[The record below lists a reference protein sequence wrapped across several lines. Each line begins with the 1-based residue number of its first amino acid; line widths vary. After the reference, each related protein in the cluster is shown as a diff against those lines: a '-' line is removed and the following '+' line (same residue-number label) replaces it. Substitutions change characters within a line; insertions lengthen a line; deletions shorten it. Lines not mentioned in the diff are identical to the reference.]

1 MDAKGGEA
9 RTLDRALGAIFGVA
23 DPETLRVLVAI
34 PAAAGEGLAVL
45 AGAGVLQDKTIHRPL
60 ELADL
65 APTVCYLAELPV
77 PAECEGGIVY
87 QALADPDAKVFELQ
101 TVRRNYERL
110 RRSTGRG
117 PMC

>member
-1 MDAKGGEA
+1 ME
-9 RTLDRALGAIFGVA
+9 
-23 DPETLRVLVAI
+23 
-34 PAAAGEGLAVL
+34 GEGLAVL
-45 AGAGVLQDKTIHRPL
+45 AGPGVLQGKIVRRPL

-65 APTVCYLAELPV
+65 APTICYLAELPV
-77 PAECEGGIVY
+77 PADCEGGIVY